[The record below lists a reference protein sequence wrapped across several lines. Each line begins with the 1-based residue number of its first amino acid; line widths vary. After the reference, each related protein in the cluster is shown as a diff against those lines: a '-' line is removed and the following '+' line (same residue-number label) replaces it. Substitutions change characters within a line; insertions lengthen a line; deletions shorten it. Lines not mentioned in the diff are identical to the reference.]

1 VNAVLYF
8 LPMLQFAP
16 TNPATHDVH
25 AVGDVHV
32 MQPDGQIA

>member
-1 VNAVLYF
+1 
-8 LPMLQFAP
+8 MLSLLILHVSP

-32 MQPDGQIA
+32 MQPEGQIA